1 MNQKVSPPKPLFDKS
16 DRKFKK
22 PNSISQCLKCSI
34 CMEVFHE
41 PTRLFCGHTYCLDCL
56 EGCMKTSKN
65 CPFCRENIDKKN
77 IGRDLLAYN
86 VINELEVFCI
96 HDDCSWQV
104 FMSLFREL

>member
-1 MNQKVSPPKPLFDKS
+1 
-16 DRKFKK
+16 
-22 PNSISQCLKCSI
+22 
-34 CMEVFHE
+34 
-41 PTRLFCGHTYCLDCL
+41 
-56 EGCMKTSKN
+56 MKTSKN